1 MNAPLLSVTDLRTWI
16 DSAAG
21 TVRAID
27 GLDLEL
33 RRGETFA
40 LVGESG
46 CGKSMTALSILRLL
60 PEAAAI
66 MSGEAMLAAQAK
78 AAPAAPATDMF
89 DLPERLMRDVR
100 GRRIAMIFQEPATS
114 LNPVLTVR
122 EQLME
127 VILRHGIATGEA
139 AVARARTLLDAVGIP
154 DSTRRLGEYP
164 FQLSGGLKQRVM
176 IACALAAEPD
186 ILVADE
192 PTTALDVT
200 IQAQIVDLIK
210 EIQHSRGMSVLLI
223 THDLGV
229 VAETADRVIVMY
241 AGRKVEEGTVRE
253 LFSRPVHPY
262 TRGLVRAAGWTS
274 RDDGSFFEIPGTVPS
289 LIALP
294 QGCSFADRCESVQ
307 PACRQAR
314 PSRVEMGPRRSAECI
329 LARQPA

>member
-1 MNAPLLSVTDLRTWI
+1 MNPLLELHGLTVEYPTTRGALRAVDDL
-16 DSAAG
+16 SFS
-21 TVRAID
+21 
-27 GLDLEL
+27 LEA
-33 RRGETFA
+33 GETLA

-46 CGKSMTALSILRLL
+46 CGKSTA
-60 PEAAAI
+60 A
-66 MSGEAMLAAQAK
+66 LA
-78 AAPAAPATDMF
+78 
-89 DLPERLMRDVR
+89 LMRLSSSGQANIHAERMLFEGEDLALASETRMRDLR
-100 GRRIAMIFQEPATS
+100 GSRMAMVFQDPS
-114 LNPVLTVR
+114 MYLNPVHTIGA
-122 EQLME
+122 QIAE
-127 VILRHGIATGEA
+127 VLRLHQGADPA
-139 AVARARTLLDAVGIP
+139 AARQRAIELLALVGVPAPEERI
-154 DSTRRLGEYP
+154 TQYP
-164 FQLSGGLKQRVM
+164 HNLSGGLRQRVM
-176 IACALAAEPD
+176 IAMALACKPRLL
-186 ILVADE
+186 IADE

-200 IQAQIVDLIK
+200 IQAQVLALIRELK
-210 EIQHSRGMSVLLI
+210 TQLGMAVLLI